1 MQIINSGAGFDK
13 KANVS
18 FGKDG
23 NINAHDRQ
31 DAMSRV
37 AAYLTAAEQ
46 PSYDER
52 VSNLF
57 TDDEQSHLISKF
69 ASPNVRLVIGQAMA
83 SPLKTFLEYKGVM
96 RRALKVDPMAPGA
109 VPIYDRDTEEISA
122 EAIAS
127 QSAITQTK
135 IVGER
140 IMVPVFEIASNP
152 TIKLREVKIRRFNI
166 IDRIQV
172 RTRQFMQEAEDTYII
187 NLLNTAATLTNTA
200 ITVNTSSTGTGAN
213 SLGYIQRKDLVKLAR
228 EIEQHDLFAVSVFF
242 SIYRYADI
250 KQWGTTELDLVT
262 MKQVIDTGLVASLHG
277 QNIYVTKKLDH
288 DTVLCTS
295 DPDYVGVMPVY
306 QDIEVIPA
314 DLPWETSFGWAFTEL
329 VGMTVF
335 NPRGVSKLTVS
346 A

>member
-1 MQIINSGAGFDK
+1 MQIIKTGTGFDK
-13 KANVS
+13 RADVS

-23 NINAHDRQ
+23 NINAFDRS
-31 DAMSRV
+31 DAMARIAKYLV
-37 AAYLTAAEQ
+37 ANEQ
-46 PSYDER
+46 PTYDER
-52 VSNLF
+52 VSSLF
-57 TDDEQSHLISKF
+57 SEEEKNHLINKF

-96 RRALKVDPMAPGA
+96 RRALKVDPLGA
-109 VPIYDRDTEEISA
+109 GAIPIYDRDTEEISA

-127 QSAITQTK
+127 QSAITQTR

-140 IMVPVFEIASNP
+140 IMVPVFEIAANP
-152 TIKLREVKIRRFNI
+152 TVKLREVKIRRFNI

-187 NLLNTAATLTNTA
+187 NLLNTASTLINSAVT
-200 ITVNTSSTGTGAN
+200 IDTSSAGN
-213 SLGYIQRKDLVKLAR
+213 QLGYIQRKDLVKLAR
-228 EIEQHDLFAVSVFF
+228 AIEQHDLFAVSMFF

-250 KQWGTTELDLVT
+250 KQWGTQELDLVT
-262 MKQVIDTGLVASLHG
+262 LKQVIDTGLVAQLHG
-277 QNIYVTKKLDH
+277 QNIYVTKKMPH
-288 DTVLCTS
+288 NTVLCTS

-314 DLPWETSFGWAFTEL
+314 DIPWETSFGWAFTML
-329 VGMTVF
+329 VGMACF
-335 NPRGVSKLTVS
+335 NPKGVSKLIVS

>member
-1 MQIINSGAGFDK
+1 MQIITTGTGFDK
-13 KANVS
+13 RADVS
-18 FGKDG
+18 FGKSG
-23 NINAHDRQ
+23 EINAFDKM
-31 DAMSRV
+31 DAMSRIGK
-37 AAYLTAAEQ
+37 YLTAAEQ
-46 PSYDER
+46 PTYDER

-57 TDDEQSHLISKF
+57 TEDEKSHLINKF
-69 ASPNVRLVIGQAMA
+69 ASPNVRLAIGQAMA

-140 IMVPVFEIASNP
+140 VMVPVFEIAANP

-172 RTRQFMQEAEDTYII
+172 RTRQFMQEAEDATII
-187 NLLNTAATLTNTA
+187 NLLNTASTLLNSA
-200 ITVNTSSTGTGAN
+200 ITVDSSAAGN
-213 SLGYIQRKDLVKLAR
+213 NLGYIERKDLVKLAR
-228 EIEQHDLFAVSVFF
+228 SIEQWDLFAVSMFF

-250 KQWGTTELDLVT
+250 KQWGATELDLVT

-277 QNIYVTKKLDH
+277 QNIYVTKKMAH
-288 DTVLCTS
+288 NTVLCTS

-314 DLPWETSFGWAFTEL
+314 DLPWETAFGWAFTEL
-329 VGMTVF
+329 IGMTVF
-335 NPRGVSKLTVS
+335 NPKGVSSLTVT

>member
-1 MQIINSGAGFDK
+1 MQIIQSGTGFDK
-13 KANVS
+13 RADVS
-18 FGKDG
+18 FGKSG
-23 NINAHDRQ
+23 EINAFDKQ
-31 DAMSRV
+31 DAMSRI
-37 AAYLTAAEQ
+37 AKYLTAAEQ
-46 PSYDER
+46 PTYDER

-57 TDDEQSHLISKF
+57 TEEEKTHLINKF
-69 ASPNVRLVIGQAMA
+69 ASPNVRLAIGQAMA

-135 IVGER
+135 IIGER
-140 IMVPVFEIASNP
+140 IMVPVFEIAANP

-172 RTRQFMQEAEDTYII
+172 RTRQFMQEAEDATII
-187 NLLNTAATLTNTA
+187 NLLNTASTLVNSA
-200 ITVNTSSTGTGAN
+200 ISVNTSTSGTGAN

-228 EIEQHDLFAVSVFF
+228 EIEQHDLFAVSMFF

-262 MKQVIDTGLVASLHG
+262 MKQVIDTGLVAQLHG
-277 QNIYVTKKLDH
+277 QNIYVTKKMAH
-288 DTVLCTS
+288 NTVLCTS

-314 DLPWETSFGWAFTEL
+314 DLPWETAFGWAFTEL
-329 VGMTVF
+329 IGMTVF
-335 NPRGVSKLTVS
+335 NPKGVSKLTVT

>member
-1 MQIINSGAGFDK
+1 MQIVVKGQGFDK
-13 KANVS
+13 KADVS
-18 FGKDG
+18 FDKSGQ
-23 NINAHDRQ
+23 INAFDKN
-31 DAMSRV
+31 DTINRV
-37 AAYLTAAEQ
+37 AKYLTAGEQ
-46 PSYDER
+46 PSYDEK
-52 VSNLF
+52 VSAMF
-57 TDDEQSHLISKF
+57 SQDEQAQLINKF
-69 ASPNVRLVIGQAMA
+69 ASPNIRLAIGQAMA

-96 RRALKVDPMAPGA
+96 RKALAVDPLAPGA
-109 VPIYDRDTEEISA
+109 IPIYDRDTEEISA

-172 RTRQFMQEAEDTYII
+172 RTRQFMQEAEDAMII
-187 NLLNTAATLTNTA
+187 NLLNAASTKVNSPTNVDT
-200 ITVNTSSTGTGAN
+200 TTN
-213 SLGYIQRKDLVKLAR
+213 GYIQRKDLVKLAR
-228 EIEQHDLFAVSVFF
+228 QIEQHDLFAVSMFF

-250 KQWGTTELDLVT
+250 KQWGSTEVDLLT
-262 MKQVIDTGLVASLHG
+262 QKQIIDTGLVASLHG
-277 QNIYVTKKLDH
+277 QNIYVTKKLPH
-288 DTVLCTS
+288 NYVLCTS

-329 VGMTVF
+329 IGASVF
-335 NPRGVSKLTVS
+335 NPRGCSKLVIT

>member
-1 MQIINSGAGFDK
+1 MQILVKGKGFDK
-13 KANVS
+13 KADVS
-18 FGKDG
+18 FNKEGQVNSYDH
-23 NINAHDRQ
+23 NDTIN
-31 DAMSRV
+31 RV
-37 AAYLTAAEQ
+37 ARYLTAGEQ
-46 PSYDER
+46 PSYEE
-52 VSNLF
+52 SISGLF
-57 TDDEQSHLISKF
+57 TPEEQDHLVSKF

-135 IVGER
+135 ITSER
-140 IMVPVFEIASNP
+140 ILVPVFEIAANP

-172 RTRQFMQEAEDTYII
+172 RTRQFMQEQEDAAII
-187 NLLNTAATLTNTA
+187 NILNSAS
-200 ITVNTSSTGTGAN
+200 TVINAPVNVDTSVTTGN
-213 SLGYIQRKDLVKLAR
+213 DLGYIQRKDLALLAR
-228 EIEQHDLFAVSVFF
+228 EIEQHDLFAVSMFF

-250 KQWGTTELDLVT
+250 KQWGQNELDLLT
-262 MKQVIDTGLVASLHG
+262 WKQVIDTGLIASLHG
-277 QNIYVTKKLDH
+277 QNIYVTKKLPH
-288 DTVLCTS
+288 NYVLCTS

-329 VGMTVF
+329 IGMTVF
-335 NPRGVSKLTVS
+335 NPKGVAKLVIT